1 MAKYVR
7 CGTLFTGNA
16 DQPLHDQTVTIEGSK
31 VKNVGPTSSAPR
43 LSSADELI
51 DHSHHFVMPGLV
63 DVHTHLAYG
72 NAKTEENID
81 LYASPE
87 FRALRGLFM
96 AGRVLAA
103 GYTSMADPGNPG
115 RTSVAIRDAI
125 NAGLFKG
132 PRITS
137 AGQYVTSRQ
146 GLTDWYPTW
155 IGVPETA
162 IGHLVRS
169 RDEAIELI
177 RWQVKENVDFI
188 KIAMDG
194 DKTLQPTGVTPFNGL
209 MAAFNQEETTA
220 MITEAH
226 RLGKKVAVHARGAEA
241 VLYAARASA
250 DLIYHASWMDDAGL
264 EAVIKNQCALCPT
277 LTLVVN
283 NIEFSREGD
292 GSYGGWATAHRE
304 ELEVACENL
313 TRARKAGA
321 RFMTGTDSGFAVTPY
336 GEWHAR
342 EIEIFVKYLGFS
354 PVAALR
360 CATEVSA
367 NFLREAGHVGTIEF
381 GRLADLIAVDGN
393 PVEDVTI
400 LQDRSR
406 IKEVILGGE
415 TITVDS
421 PEYDPRQVSDFSYNM
436 WSDVYSRARVA
447 ELAARNH

>member
-1 MAKYVR
+1 MAKHIR
-7 CGTLFTGNA
+7 CGTLFTGIA
-16 DQPLHDQTVTIEGSK
+16 DQPLKDQTIIVEGATIRH
-31 VKNVGPTSSAPR
+31 VGPSAAAPR
-43 LSSADELI
+43 LGRTDTLV
-51 DHSHHFVMPGLV
+51 DHGKHFVMPGLT

-96 AGRVLAA
+96 AQRVLAA

-115 RTSVAIRDAI
+115 RTTVAIRDAV
-125 NAGLFKG
+125 NAGLFPG
-132 PRITS
+132 PRITCS
-137 AGQYVTSRQ
+137 GQYVTSRQ

-155 IGVPETA
+155 IGVPETS

-177 RWQVKENVDFI
+177 RRQVKDNVDFI

-194 DKTLQPTGVTPFNGL
+194 DKTLQPTGVTAFNGL
-209 MAAFNQEETTA
+209 MAAFNQDETTA

-241 VLYAARASA
+241 VLYAARAGA
-250 DLIYHASWMDDAGL
+250 DLIFHASWMDDAGL
-264 EAVIKNQCALCPT
+264 EAVIKNDCALCPT

-292 GSYGGWATAHRE
+292 GSYGGWATAHRD
-304 ELEVACENL
+304 ELEAACESL
-313 TRARKAGA
+313 IKARKAGA

-342 EIEIFVKYLGFS
+342 EIEIFVKHLGFT
-354 PVAALR
+354 PAAALR
-360 CATEVSA
+360 AATEVSSG
-367 NFLREAGHVGTIEF
+367 FLREAGRTGAIAPH
-381 GRLADLIAVDGN
+381 RLADLLVIDGN
-393 PVEDVTI
+393 PLEDVAI
-400 LQDRSR
+400 LQQKSA
-406 IKEVILGGE
+406 IKEVFLGGE
-415 TITVDS
+415 SVNLAS
-421 PEYDPRQVSDFSYNM
+421 PDYDPRLVSDFSYNM
-436 WSDVYSRARVA
+436 WSDIYSHARLA